1 MQPTSSAT
9 ATEVEK
15 DAHSGKRN
23 RSKSIVSRIL
33 RPARRFY
40 RYSKLRI
47 ALREL
52 CRLPQ
57 RIGWVS
63 RIEEVELLLGPGTIE
78 THKWLNEALI
88 PAPESRQSSCIAY
101 IRKTRMLHPFLS
113 TFDIHLLEKTWIAGS
128 EWSIC
133 NTDTQR
139 NQESRADS
147 KL

>member
-15 DAHSGKRN
+15 SVHQGKRN
-23 RSKSIVSRIL
+23 RPKSILSRIL
-33 RPARRFY
+33 RPVRRFY
-40 RYSKLRI
+40 RYSTLRI

-52 CRLPQ
+52 CRLPH

-63 RIEEVELLLGPGTIE
+63 RIEEVELLLGPGSIE

-88 PAPESRQSSCIAY
+88 PDPESRQSNCIAY
-101 IRKTRMLHPFLS
+101 IRRIRTLHPFLS

-128 EWSIC
+128 EW
-133 NTDTQR
+133 NTR
-139 NQESRADS
+139 NADIRRS
-147 KL
+147 PENPANLEL